1 MKRLEGKVALI
12 TGGARG
18 IGQGIALC
26 LAAEGA
32 DIVINDRGNPEEA
45 QATVEAVQ
53 ALGRQ
58 ALFWQADVTN
68 REAVA
73 QMITGVVDQFGRL
86 DIAVAN
92 AITSVREPV
101 LRARWEGVRQ
111 TIEVAQFGVFHLCQM
126 AAQQMVQQEPGGRS
140 RGKLIIIGSVLEH
153 IVIANNAAYN
163 MSKAAVNHFARSLAL
178 ELAPYQINVNVI
190 NPGWIDTPGE
200 RKFYSEEEL
209 QTAGRRIPWGRI
221 GKPEDIGKAA
231 VFLASDEA
239 DYITGTALKVDGGYV
254 LGLTLPEL
262 EEE

>member
-1 MKRLEGKVALI
+1 MKRLDGKVALI
-12 TGGARG
+12 TGSARG
-18 IGQGIALC
+18 IGRGVALC

-32 DIVINDRGNPEEA
+32 DIVINDRVQTDEMQEA
-45 QATVEAVQ
+45 ADAVKE
-53 ALGRQ
+53 LGRQ
-58 ALFWQADVTN
+58 ALMWPADVTN

-73 QMITGVVDQFGRL
+73 QMITGAVEQFGRL

-126 AAQQMVQQEPGGRS
+126 AAQQMVQQEPAQRS
-140 RGKLIIIGSVLEH
+140 RGKIIIIGSVLEQ

-163 MSKAAVNHFARSLAL
+163 MSKAAINHFARSLAL

-200 RKFYSEEEL
+200 RKFYSEEDL

-221 GKPEDIGKAA
+221 GKPEDIGHAA

-262 EEE
+262 EET

>member
-1 MKRLEGKVALI
+1 MKQLDGKVALI
-12 TGGARG
+12 TGAARG
-18 IGQGIALC
+18 IGRGIALC
-26 LAAEGA
+26 LAAEGT
-32 DIVINDRGNPEEA
+32 DIIINDRTQTEEA
-45 QATVEAVQ
+45 QETADAVKE
-53 ALGRQ
+53 LGRQ
-58 ALFWQADVTN
+58 ALIWPADVTN

-73 QMITGVVDQFGRL
+73 QMITGAVEQFGRL

-126 AAQQMVQQEPGGRS
+126 AAQQMVQQEPARRS
-140 RGKLIIIGSVLEH
+140 RGKIIIIGSVLEQ
-153 IVIANNAAYN
+153 IVVTNNAAYN

-178 ELAPYQINVNVI
+178 EVAPYQINVNVI

-200 RKFYSEEEL
+200 RKFYSEEDL

-221 GKPEDIGKAA
+221 GKPEDIGQAA
-231 VFLASDEA
+231 VFLASDAA

>member
-12 TGGARG
+12 TGAARG
-18 IGQGIALC
+18 IGRGIALC
-26 LAAEGA
+26 LAGEGA
-32 DIVINDRGNPEEA
+32 DIVVNDRANLEEA
-45 QATVEAVQ
+45 QATADAVQ
-53 ALGRQ
+53 ELGGQ
-58 ALFWQADVTN
+58 ALVWQADVTN

-73 QMITGVVDQFGRL
+73 QMITGAVDRFGRL

-92 AITSVREPV
+92 AVTSVREPV

-111 TIEVAQFGVFHLCQM
+111 TIEAAQFGVFHLCQM
-126 AAQQMVQQEPGGRS
+126 AAQQMVQQELTGRS
-140 RGKLIIIGSVLEH
+140 RGKLVIVGSVLEQ
-153 IVIANNAAYN
+153 IVITNNAAYN

-221 GKPEDIGKAA
+221 GQPEDIGRAA
-231 VFLASDEA
+231 AFLASDDA
-239 DYITGTALKVDGGYV
+239 DYITGTSLKVDGGYV

-262 EEE
+262 KEE